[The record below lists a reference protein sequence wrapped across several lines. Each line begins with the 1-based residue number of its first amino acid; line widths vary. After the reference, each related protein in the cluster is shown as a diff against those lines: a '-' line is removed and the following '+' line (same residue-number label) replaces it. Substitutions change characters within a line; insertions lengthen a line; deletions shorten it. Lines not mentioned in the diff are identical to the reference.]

1 MNVSSPSSLAS
12 SSSSFAWSLPIFPPV
27 NDTLLSLLSPP
38 TPLPSSSYPFY
49 HSAKQTL
56 IPGVSDRYTALAV
69 PILAYWFLGGL
80 FYWLDEM
87 QFEYFEKRR
96 LHESEEVTRRNRVTL
111 PQVSQEIDRYLTMT
125 EGILTSLSLWRSLS

>member
-1 MNVSSPSSLAS
+1 MNGTSYSPLASS
-12 SSSSFAWSLPIFPPV
+12 SSSSFAWSSSIFPAV
-27 NDTLLSLLSPP
+27 NDSLLSLLSPP
-38 TPLPSSSYPFY
+38 APLPSSSYPFY
-49 HSAKQTL
+49 HSAKPSL

-69 PILAYWFLGGL
+69 PIVAYWFLGSL

-111 PQVSQEIDRYLTMT
+111 VQVSPSNSCPY
-125 EGILTSLSLWRSLS
+125 SLRCLVLI